1 METFLR
7 QRITSEKQG
16 GGQRT
21 DDDCSIFVNV
31 ELFGRESV
39 EAKTNV
45 TIQCRELLVV
55 DKNPFYLFAPIKV
68 QINKYY
74 LFIKIIATQKSKISM

>member
-7 QRITSEKQG
+7 HRITSEKQG
-16 GGQRT
+16 GGHRT

-45 TIQCRELLVV
+45 TIQCRELFVV
-55 DKNPFYLFAPIKV
+55 DKKSI
-68 QINKYY
+68 
-74 LFIKIIATQKSKISM
+74 LFICSNKSANKQILFIY

>member
-7 QRITSEKQG
+7 HRITSEKQG

-21 DDDCSIFVNV
+21 DDDCSIFVSV

-39 EAKTNV
+39 EAKIIV
-45 TIQCRELLVV
+45 VVLCCHLVAILFICL
-55 DKNPFYLFAPIKV
+55 DKNA
-68 QINKYY
+68 NK
-74 LFIKIIATQKSKISM
+74 